1 MHITM
6 ISRYKTRSE
15 VQKPK
20 PKPKPKP
27 NDCVRHAVILCAETI
42 MDSVMYVRQNAT
54 VIIHYLTGSVPNK
67 DE

>member
-6 ISRYKTRSE
+6 ISRYKMRPDAQE
-15 VQKPK
+15 PD
-20 PKPKPKP
+20 
-27 NDCVRHAVILCAETI
+27 DCVRHAVILCAETI